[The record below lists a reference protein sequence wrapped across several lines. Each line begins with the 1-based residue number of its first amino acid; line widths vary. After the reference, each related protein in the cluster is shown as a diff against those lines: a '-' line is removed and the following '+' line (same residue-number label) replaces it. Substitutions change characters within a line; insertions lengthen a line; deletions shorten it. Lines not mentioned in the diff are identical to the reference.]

1 MPRGKKND
9 LALSGSSASYAW
21 ALGLLALAIAFPIGL
36 MVFNPTLMFERGWHQ
51 FAGTGIYAWAVLMLF
66 REWGRLRQDEG
77 AFAEAP
83 GQIERV
89 IGGEPVPVTDSR
101 LFPSRLRQLDGHAR
115 GEAAPTVGQLMEL
128 NREISGLDQE
138 RTAARFTLT
147 RYILYLLP
155 VIGFIGTVEGISRAL
170 GNISVVLPMVKDLD
184 GFLGNLTGVTSAL
197 QVAFDSTLLALFLS
211 AALMFVQTIIYRL
224 AEDHLARVDAWV
236 VEHALPKLGR
246 PEGPG
251 EVLAPHLDRMREE
264 LIAALTE
271 RLGSGFGPSVD
282 RFAESVETLPAALG
296 DLRKGAEAIGRLGD
310 DLGAVGEAN
319 DSLRRV
325 LASMNRIEAALS
337 EQPSIDGQLEP
348 IRRGIDRA
356 STAVESLAD
365 QWAAAF
371 ERSSRST
378 QEQLARTMASLKDA
392 LDLLHV
398 SMDQGNALYRNI
410 VRKMF
415 EDRSGGAFSSEPP
428 DSKSNAA

>member
-1 MPRGKKND
+1 MSRKAND
-9 LALSGSSASYAW
+9 LAQGGSSASYGG
-21 ALGLLALAIAFPIGL
+21 ALVLLAVALAFPVGL

-51 FAGTGIYAWAVLMLF
+51 YAGTAIYVWAVLMLV
-66 REWGRLRQDEG
+66 REWKRLRSDER

-83 GQIERV
+83 AFLDRV
-89 IGGEPVPVTDSR
+89 AGGEAVAATDRR
-101 LFPSRLRQLDGHAR
+101 LLPSRLRQLDGHAR
-115 GEAAPTVGQLMEL
+115 GQSAPTVGQLMEL
-128 NREISGLDQE
+128 NREVSGLDQE

-155 VIGFIGTVEGISRAL
+155 VIGFIGTVEGISKAL
-170 GNISVVLPMVKDLD
+170 GNISIVLPMVKELD

-211 AALMFVQTIIYRL
+211 AALMFVQTVIYRL

-236 VEHALPKLGR
+236 VEHALPSLGR

-264 LIAALTE
+264 LIAALTD
-271 RLGSGFGPSVD
+271 RLGEGFGPSVD
-282 RFAESVETLPAALG
+282 RFAESVSTLPAALG
-296 DLRKGAEAIGRLGD
+296 DLRRGAEAIGRLGD

-319 DSLRRV
+319 ESIRRV
-325 LASMNRIEAALS
+325 LAAMARIEAALND
-337 EQPSIDGQLEP
+337 QPSVESQLEP
-348 IRRGIDRA
+348 IRRGVDRA
-356 STAVESLAD
+356 TIAVESLSD
-365 QWAAAF
+365 QWTAAF

-378 QEQLARTMASLKDA
+378 QEQLARTLASLKEA

-398 SMDQGNALYRNI
+398 SMEQGNALYRNI

-415 EDRSGGAFSSEPP
+415 EERAGGIGGGQDSS
-428 DSKSNAA
+428 KAA

>member
-1 MPRGKKND
+1 MPRKRNE
-9 LALSGSSASYAW
+9 LALGGSSASYVGA
-21 ALGLLALAIAFPIGL
+21 LALLVLALVFPVGL

-51 FAGTGIYAWAVLMLF
+51 FAGTAIYGWAVLMLF
-66 REWGRLRQDEG
+66 REWKRLRQDEG

-83 GQIERV
+83 AQIDRV
-89 IGGEPVPVTDSR
+89 IGGEAVAASDTR

-115 GEAAPTVGQLMEL
+115 GDAAPTVGQLMEL

-155 VIGFIGTVEGISRAL
+155 VIGFIGTVEGISHAL
-170 GNISVVLPMVKDLD
+170 GNISIVLPMVKDLD

-211 AALMFVQTIIYRL
+211 AALMFAQTIVYRL

-246 PEGPG
+246 PEGPE

-264 LIAALTE
+264 LIAALTQQ
-271 RLGSGFGPSVD
+271 LGAGFGPSVD
-282 RFAESVETLPAALG
+282 RFAESIETLPAALG
-296 DLRKGAEAIGRLGD
+296 DLRRGAEAIGRLGD
-310 DLGAVGEAN
+310 DLGAVGDAN
-319 DSLRRV
+319 ESIRRV
-325 LASMNRIEAALS
+325 LASMSRIEAALN
-337 EQPSIDGQLEP
+337 EPPSLEGQLEP
-348 IRRGIDRA
+348 IRRGIDRT

-365 QWAAAF
+365 QWAAAV

-378 QEQLARTMASLKDA
+378 QDQLARTMASLKDA

-410 VRKMF
+410 VKKMF
-415 EDRSGGAFSSEPP
+415 EDRSGGMLGSEPP
-428 DSKSNAA
+428 DSKSKAA